1 MKKKKTFLSA
11 HPPQTRETLQD
22 IGKHYSNILTALVL
36 LLLCVILSLI
46 VLAVKLSS
54 HTYILTDGNRSL
66 KPSGCIPAR
75 SPRHKKFETFK
86 T

>member
-54 HTYILTDGNRSL
+54 HTYILTDGNRYETVRL
-66 KPSGCIPAR
+66 HPGR
-75 SPRHKKFETFK
+75 SPRHKKFQTFK